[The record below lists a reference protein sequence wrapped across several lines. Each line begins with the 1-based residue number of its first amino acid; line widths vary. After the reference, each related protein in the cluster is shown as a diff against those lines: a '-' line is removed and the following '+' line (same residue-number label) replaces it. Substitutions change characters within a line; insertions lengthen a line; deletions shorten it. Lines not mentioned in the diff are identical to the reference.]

1 MAYLMTHGGPEEST
15 TTIGYYIFSKAF
27 IDFEFGYA
35 AAISFV
41 LFAVIVLVTM
51 LNWRF
56 GTRARDY

>member
-1 MAYLMTHGGPEEST
+1 MSSELKKASVGPAFAGG
-15 TTIGYYIFSKAF
+15 ILALL
-27 IDFEFGYA
+27 
-35 AAISFV
+35 